1 LKILSLCWIGD
12 DMNNTLKLFAG
23 FAMGLATAVMA
34 NIAPM
39 IVPAML
45 AVIAA
50 AVIIDSLG
58 INKQA

>member
-1 LKILSLCWIGD
+1 
-12 DMNNTLKLFAG
+12 MNNTLKLFAG

-34 NIAPM
+34 NFAPM

-50 AVIIDSLG
+50 AVIIDSMG
-58 INKQA
+58 INKPA